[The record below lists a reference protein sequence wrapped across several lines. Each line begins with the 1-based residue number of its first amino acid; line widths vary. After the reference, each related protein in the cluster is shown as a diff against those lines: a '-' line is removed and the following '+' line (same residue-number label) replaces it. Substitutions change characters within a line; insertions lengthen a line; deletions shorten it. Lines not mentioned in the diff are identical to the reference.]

1 MLHPISG
8 EDPSRVTPFVRIPQR
23 DTRTL
28 AVVPAYEEGRRIGSV
43 VLQVKPYVDQVL
55 VVDDGSHDDTA
66 LIAHAAGALVIRH
79 EHNRGKGCALNT
91 GLMRARQ
98 LGATAVVLID
108 GDGQHRAEE
117 IPNVLGPILRHEAD
131 VVVGSRYLQAHHR
144 VPRHRVLG
152 HKALNWL
159 TNTASGV
166 HLSDSQNGFRALS
179 GRALEAFQFSSQGF
193 SVESEMQFLI
203 REHKLRFVEAP
214 VTTLYPDKPKR
225 SAVLQG
231 LQVLGGIARR
241 ASYHR
246 PVEFL
251 QLPGLGL
258 LMVGF
263 VIRMSAIESLHLWSR
278 LASTLA
284 LLDTP
289 MMIVGTQMLFA
300 GMIMHGIHCELVG
313 ALRARHVDVAEEPE
327 NGASSPGARGPSAAP
342 D

>member
-1 MLHPISG
+1 MLHSVTG
-8 EDPSRVTPFVRIPQR
+8 GDPPRGTPGVRIQHQR
-23 DTRTL
+23 DIRTL

-66 LIAHAAGALVIRH
+66 RIAEAAGALVTRH

-117 IPNVLGPILRHEAD
+117 IPNVLGPILRDEAD
-131 VVVGSRYLQAHHR
+131 VVVGSRYLHGHEQ

-152 HKALNWL
+152 HTVLNWL

-166 HLSDSQNGFRALS
+166 HLSDTQNGFRALS
-179 GRALEAFQFSSQGF
+179 GRALDAFWFSSQGF

-203 REHKLRFVEAP
+203 HEHKLRFVEAP
-214 VTTLYPDKPKR
+214 VTTLYPDRPKR

-241 ASYHR
+241 AGYYR

-258 LMVGF
+258 LMIGF
-263 VIRMSAIESLHLWSR
+263 VVRASAIESFRLWPR
-278 LASTLA
+278 PAGAWA
-284 LLDTP
+284 LFGTP
-289 MMIVGTQMLFA
+289 IMIIGAHMLCA
-300 GMIMHGIHCELVG
+300 GMIMHAIHCQLVDV
-313 ALRARHVDVAEEPE
+313 LRARHADAEEPE
-327 NGASSPGARGPSAAP
+327 HDASPH
-342 D
+342 

>member
-1 MLHPISG
+1 MLHSVTG
-8 EDPSRVTPFVRIPQR
+8 EDSSRVTPFVRIPHQR
-23 DTRTL
+23 DIRTL

-66 LIAHAAGALVIRH
+66 RIAHAAGALVIRH
-79 EHNRGKGCALNT
+79 EHNHGKGCALNT
-91 GLMRARQ
+91 GLTRARQ
-98 LGATAVVLID
+98 LGPTAVVLID

-117 IPNVLGPILRHEAD
+117 IPSVLGPILRDEAD
-131 VVVGSRYLQAHHR
+131 VVVGSRYLHPHEQ

-152 HKALNWL
+152 HAALNWL
-159 TNTASGV
+159 TNIVSGV
-166 HLSDSQNGFRALS
+166 HLSDTQNGFRALS
-179 GRALEAFQFSSQGF
+179 RRALDAFSFSSQGF
-193 SVESEMQFLI
+193 SVESEMQFLV
-203 REHKLRFVEAP
+203 REHKLRVVEVP

-258 LMVGF
+258 LMTGF
-263 VIRMSAIESLHLWSR
+263 AIRLAAIESLHLWSR
-278 LASTLA
+278 FAGTLA
-284 LLDTP
+284 LFGTP
-289 MMIVGTQMLFA
+289 MMIVGAHMLCA
-300 GMIMHGIHCELVG
+300 GMIMHAIRCELVD
-313 ALRARHVDVAEEPE
+313 ALRTRHADVEESE
-327 NGASSPGARGPSAAP
+327 HETSSH
-342 D
+342 